1 MKKIAFTLLV
11 TGALLAL
18 LTYAANA
25 ADFLGIKAF
34 FKIGLLALGLM
45 IVSSGYFLVS
55 FLLEWARETDF
66 FKQVL

>member
-1 MKKIAFTLLV
+1 MKKIALTLFV

-25 ADFLGIKAF
+25 ADLLGIKAF
-34 FKIGLLALGLM
+34 FEIGLLALGLM